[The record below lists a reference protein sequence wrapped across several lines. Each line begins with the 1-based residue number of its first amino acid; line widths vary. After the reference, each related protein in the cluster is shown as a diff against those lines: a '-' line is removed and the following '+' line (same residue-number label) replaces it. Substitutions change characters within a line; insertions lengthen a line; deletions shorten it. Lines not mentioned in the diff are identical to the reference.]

1 MPQASKKVAELDSPE
16 LESKGRGTN
25 SKAHNLQNNPSLEL
39 IKITLFVSLY
49 LVMTE
54 GTKKPFSV
62 REIREEFPALRQ
74 LIYNKNLIY
83 FDNGA
88 TSQKPQV
95 VLDAINRYY
104 SKDNANIHRGV
115 HFMSQ
120 KATNEYEESR
130 KIIQK
135 YINAKK
141 SEEIIFTKGT
151 TDGINLVAYSFG
163 ELLSAGDEII
173 ITAMEHHSNIVPWQ
187 MLCQRKNLT
196 LRVVPINKKGELIM
210 DEFDKLL
217 NSKTKLVAV
226 TQISNTLG
234 TINPVKE
241 IAQKAHA
248 VGAKILV
255 DGAQSI
261 QHMPIDVK
269 DMDCDF
275 FVFSGHKV
283 FGPTGIGVLYGKEDL
298 LDRMPPYQGGG
309 DMIARVTFER
319 TTYNELPF
327 KFEAGT
333 PHIAGGICLG
343 EAIKFLSG
351 LDIDAIQKHE
361 KELAEYAQDMLDTFE
376 GMQIIGEAK
385 KKTSVVSFVM
395 EDIHPFDI
403 GTLLDKQGIA
413 VRTGHHC
420 TQPLMDF
427 FGIPGTVRA
436 SFAFYNTK
444 QEVDTFI
451 EAVEKSI
458 NMLK

>member
-1 MPQASKKVAELDSPE
+1 MSD
-16 LESKGRGTN
+16 TN
-25 SKAHNLQNNPSLEL
+25 Q
-39 IKITLFVSLY
+39 
-49 LVMTE
+49 
-54 GTKKPFSV
+54 KPFSV
-62 REIREEFPALRQ
+62 RLIREEFPALRQ
-74 LIYNKNLIY
+74 QIYGKNLIY

-88 TSQKPQV
+88 TSQKPQI
-95 VLDAINRYY
+95 VLDAINKFY
-104 SKDNANIHRGV
+104 SKENANIHRGV

-120 KATNEYEESR
+120 KATTEYEESR
-130 KIIQK
+130 KRIQK

-163 ELLSAGDEII
+163 ELLQAGDEII
-173 ITAMEHHSNIVPWQ
+173 ISAMEHHSNIVPWQ
-187 MLCQRKNLT
+187 MLCIRKGLS
-196 LRVVPINKKGELIM
+196 LRVAPINKKGEFLI
-210 DEFDKLL
+210 DEFEKML
-217 NSKTKLVAV
+217 SKKTKLVAV
-226 TQISNTLG
+226 THISNTLG
-234 TINPVKE
+234 TVNPVKE
-241 IAQKAHA
+241 IIEKAHA
-248 VGAKILV
+248 FGAKVLV

-261 QHMPIDVK
+261 QHMKVDVK
-269 DMDCDF
+269 DMNCDF
-275 FVFSGHKV
+275 YVFSSHKV

-343 EAIKFLSG
+343 TAFQFLESLNMEA
-351 LDIDAIQKHE
+351 AEKHE
-361 KELAEYAQDMLDTFE
+361 RELAKYAEDILDTFE
-376 GMQIIGEAK
+376 GLHIIGEARN
-385 KKTSVVSFVM
+385 KTSVVSFTV
-395 EDIHPFDI
+395 DGLHPFDI

-427 FGIPGTVRA
+427 YKIPGTVRA

-444 QEVDTFI
+444 QEIDTFV
-451 EAVEKSI
+451 EALEKSI
-458 NMLK
+458 SMLR

>member
-1 MPQASKKVAELDSPE
+1 
-16 LESKGRGTN
+16 
-25 SKAHNLQNNPSLEL
+25 
-39 IKITLFVSLY
+39 
-49 LVMTE
+49 MTE
-54 GTKKPFSV
+54 GTKKQFNV
-62 REIREEFPALRQ
+62 REIREQFPALRQ

-95 VLDAINRYY
+95 VLDAINNYY

-115 HFMSQ
+115 HYMSQ
-120 KATNEYEESR
+120 KATTEYETAR
-130 KIIQK
+130 KTIQT
-135 YINAKK
+135 YLHAKK

-151 TDGINLVAYSFG
+151 TDGINLVANSYG
-163 ELLSAGDEII
+163 ELLSAGDEIL

-187 MLCQRKNLT
+187 MLCERKNLT
-196 LRVVPINKKGELIM
+196 LRVAPINKKGELILE
-210 DEFDKLL
+210 EFDKLL
-217 NSKTKLVAV
+217 STKTKLVAV
-226 TQISNTLG
+226 THISNTLG

-241 IAQKAHA
+241 LIQKAHA
-248 VGAKILV
+248 VGAKVLV

-261 QHMPIDVK
+261 QHMPIDVI

-283 FGPTGIGVLYGKEDL
+283 FGPTGIGVLYGKEAL
-298 LDRMPPYQGGG
+298 LDKMPPYQGGG
-309 DMIARVTFER
+309 DMIAKVTFER

-343 EAIKFLSG
+343 KAFEFLSTMDM
-351 LDIDAIQKHE
+351 LAVQQYE
-361 KELAEYAQDMLDTFE
+361 KELTEYAQDLLDTFE
-376 GMQIIGEAK
+376 GMRIIGEAK

-395 EDIHPFDI
+395 DGVHPFDI

-427 FGIPGTVRA
+427 YGIPGTVRA
-436 SFAFYNTK
+436 SFAFYNTRE
-444 QEVDTFI
+444 EVDTFI
-451 EAVEKSI
+451 TAVEKSI

>member
-1 MPQASKKVAELDSPE
+1 
-16 LESKGRGTN
+16 
-25 SKAHNLQNNPSLEL
+25 
-39 IKITLFVSLY
+39 
-49 LVMTE
+49 MTE
-54 GTKKPFSV
+54 GTQKPFIV

-74 LIYNKNLIY
+74 QVYGKNLIY

-95 VLDAINRYY
+95 VLDAINKYY

-115 HFMSQ
+115 HYMSQ
-120 KATNEYEESR
+120 RATAEFEEAR
-130 KIIQK
+130 KIIQR
-135 YINAKK
+135 YIKARK
-141 SEEIIFTKGT
+141 SEEVIFTKGT
-151 TDGINLVAYSFG
+151 TDSINLVAFSFG
-163 ELLSAGDEII
+163 ELLKEGDEIL

-187 MLCQRKNLT
+187 MLCERKNLK
-196 LRVVPINKKGELIM
+196 LRVAPINKKGELIM
-210 DEFDKLL
+210 EEFDKLL
-217 NSKTKLVAV
+217 NERTKLVSIIH
-226 TQISNTLG
+226 ISNTLG

-241 IAQKAHA
+241 IVQKVHA

-269 DMDCDF
+269 DLDCDF

-298 LDRMPPYQGGG
+298 LDKMPPYQGGG
-309 DMIARVTFER
+309 DMISKVTFER

-343 EAIKFLSG
+343 EAIKFLSQ
-351 LDIDAIQKHE
+351 LDIDAIQRHE

-376 GMQIIGEAK
+376 GMRIIGEAK
-385 KKTSVVSFVM
+385 HKTSVVSFVV
-395 EDIHPFDI
+395 DGIHPFDL

-427 FGIPGTVRA
+427 FGVPGTVRA
-436 SFAFYNTK
+436 SFAFYNTR
-444 QEVDTFI
+444 QEIDTFI
-451 EAVEKSI
+451 AAVEKSI
-458 NMLK
+458 GMLR

>member
-1 MPQASKKVAELDSPE
+1 
-16 LESKGRGTN
+16 
-25 SKAHNLQNNPSLEL
+25 
-39 IKITLFVSLY
+39 
-49 LVMTE
+49 MTE
-54 GTKKPFSV
+54 GTKIPFSV
-62 REIREEFPALRQ
+62 REIRQQFPALRQ
-74 LIYNKNLIY
+74 TIYGKNLIY

-120 KATNEYEESR
+120 KATTEFEEAR
-130 KIIQK
+130 TVIQK
-135 YINAKK
+135 YLNAKK

-151 TDGINLVAYSFG
+151 TDGINLVAFSYG
-163 ELLSAGDEII
+163 ELLNEGDEIL

-187 MLCQRKNLT
+187 MLCERKKLV
-196 LRVVPINKKGELIM
+196 LKVAPINSKGELIEE
-210 DEFDKLL
+210 EFDKLL
-217 NSKTKLVAV
+217 SNRTKLVAV
-226 TQISNTLG
+226 THISNTLG

-241 IAQKAHA
+241 LARKAHA
-248 VGAKILV
+248 VGSKILV

-261 QHMPIDVK
+261 QHMKVDVR
-269 DMDCDF
+269 DLDCDF
-275 FVFSGHKV
+275 YVFSSHKV
-283 FGPTGIGVLYGKEDL
+283 FGPTGIGVLYGKEEI

-309 DMIARVTFER
+309 DMIAKVTFEK
-319 TTYNELPF
+319 TTYNELPH

-343 EAIKFLSG
+343 EAIRFLNAQ
-351 LDIDAIQKHE
+351 DIEAIQRHE
-361 KELAEYAQDMLDTFE
+361 KELAHYAQDMLDTFE
-376 GMQIIGEAK
+376 GVRIIGEAK
-385 KKTSVVSFVM
+385 QKTSVVSFVV
-395 EDIHPFDI
+395 DKIHPFDI

-427 FGIPGTVRA
+427 FKIPGTVRA

-444 QEVDTFI
+444 EEIDTFI
-451 EAVEKSI
+451 AAVEKSI
-458 NMLK
+458 SILK

>member
-1 MPQASKKVAELDSPE
+1 
-16 LESKGRGTN
+16 
-25 SKAHNLQNNPSLEL
+25 
-39 IKITLFVSLY
+39 
-49 LVMTE
+49 MTE
-54 GTKKPFSV
+54 GTQKPFIV

-74 LIYNKNLIY
+74 QVYGKNLIY

-95 VLDAINRYY
+95 VLDAINKYY

-120 KATNEYEESR
+120 RATTEFEEAR
-130 KIIQK
+130 KIIQR
-135 YINAKK
+135 YIKARK
-141 SEEIIFTKGT
+141 SEEVIFTKGT
-151 TDGINLVAYSFG
+151 TDSINLVAFSFG
-163 ELLSAGDEII
+163 ELLKEGDEIL

-187 MLCQRKNLT
+187 MLCERKNVK
-196 LRVVPINKKGELIM
+196 LRVAPINKKGELIM
-210 DEFDKLL
+210 EEFDKLL
-217 NSKTKLVAV
+217 NERTKLVSI
-226 TQISNTLG
+226 THISNTLG

-269 DMDCDF
+269 DLDCDF
-275 FVFSGHKV
+275 FVFSSHKV

-298 LDRMPPYQGGG
+298 LDKMPPYQGGG
-309 DMIARVTFER
+309 DMISKVTFER

-343 EAIKFLSG
+343 EAIKFLSQ
-351 LDIDAIQKHE
+351 LDIDAIQRHE

-376 GMQIIGEAK
+376 GMRIIGEAK
-385 KKTSVVSFVM
+385 HKTSVVSFVV
-395 EDIHPFDI
+395 DGIHPFDL

-436 SFAFYNTK
+436 SFAFYNTR
-444 QEVDTFI
+444 QEIDTFI
-451 EAVEKSI
+451 AAVEKSI
-458 NMLK
+458 GMLR